1 MRSSSSTTRRKATA
15 VPTPQRDP
23 EETISV
29 YELGHYEQAHIEKA
43 LQMVVEDDEVD
54 YDLLL
59 STIDADTIA
68 GLLHIFA
75 SHGTVIIIRKDA

>member
-1 MRSSSSTTRRKATA
+1 

-23 EETISV
+23 EHDQQV
-29 YELGHYEQAHIEKA
+29 YALGHYEQAHIEKA

-59 STIDADTIA
+59 STIDVDVIA

-75 SHGTVIIIRKDA
+75 SHGTVTIIRKDGA